1 MQDYIPDQSIY
12 KCVHELECD
21 NLEQIQQEVVDWVEQ
36 NTNFLHEK
44 NARGFWHQIDYKSM
58 GKVCPSLIRF
68 MASVKIPIRQ
78 ITVGLLTETM
88 SKNGFVLHNGAPPK
102 NFKINFPIYN
112 TQDVW
117 TEWYDIPK
125 QDMYQL
131 GTVVNPHTG
140 TEQFNFASI
149 HHTVQDLYPCLLR
162 YNMHKNPI
170 VFNSYIPHRVMPGP
184 AAQYPRIML
193 ATMPVVDPVHLML
206 K

>member
-21 NLEQIQQEVVDWVEQ
+21 NLDRIQQEVMNWVVD
-36 NTNFLHEK
+36 NTNFLSGNK
-44 NARGFWHQIDYKSM
+44 DRSFWHKIDYKHL
-58 GKVCPSLIRF
+58 GKVCPSILKF
-68 MASVKIPIRQ
+68 MSKVKIPIRQ
-78 ITVGLLTETM
+78 ITVGLLTDVMTD
-88 SKNGFVLHNGAPPK
+88 GFVLHNGAPPM

-125 QDMYQL
+125 EEMYKL
-131 GTVVNPHTG
+131 GTIVNNHTN
-140 TEQFNFASI
+140 TEQYNFASI
-149 HHTVQDLYPCLLR
+149 HNTVDKLFPCLLR

-170 VFNSYIPHRVMPGP
+170 IFNSYIPHRVMPGP
-184 AAQYPRIML
+184 DAKYPRIML
-193 ATMPVVDPVHLML
+193 ATMPVSDPVNYML